1 MNKKFKIRK
10 GDKVI
15 IKTGRDKGKVGEVIE
30 IITKTN
36 RVKIQGANMLKK
48 HRKPTQ
54 QNPGGIDQF
63 EGSIHI
69 SNVAIVD
76 PEKDVASR
84 IGYRFVEGKKERFS
98 KKSGKTLV
106 V

>member
-15 IKTGRDKGKVGEVIE
+15 IKTGRDKGKVGEVME

-54 QNPGGIDQF
+54 QVKPKRCEEN
-63 EGSIHI
+63 
-69 SNVAIVD
+69 
-76 PEKDVASR
+76 
-84 IGYRFVEGKKERFS
+84 KKNCE
-98 KKSGKTLV
+98 
-106 V
+106 